1 MKEKTE
7 IQKVIE
13 AIEFFEKK
21 IKSQGL
27 ITNATDQ
34 NHLIKLR
41 EYLKT
46 LKTY

>member
-13 AIEFFEKK
+13 AIQFFEKK
-21 IKSQGL
+21 IKAQGL
-27 ITNATDQ
+27 ITNARDE

-46 LKTY
+46 LKPN

>member
-7 IQKVIE
+7 VQKVIE

-21 IKSQGL
+21 IKSQGM
-27 ITNATDQ
+27 ITNARDED
-34 NHLIKLR
+34 HLIKLR

-46 LKTY
+46 LQTN

>member
-21 IKSQGL
+21 IKAQGM
-27 ITNATDQ
+27 ITNARDED
-34 NHLIKLR
+34 HLIKLR
-41 EYLKT
+41 EYLKA
-46 LKTY
+46 LKTN